1 MTARYVRVAVPV
13 PLHRTFSYRVPDGL
27 DPQPGVRVRVPFG
40 PRRLVGVVTDGPDPT
55 APEGVDPAK
64 IKPLLEQ
71 LDPEPVLDAQLRAL
85 CAWMATYYHLP
96 PGEAWLLPLPPGMT
110 GGRSGDPKPLTMK
123 TVLVAHFVRAA
134 TEDDRLS
141 PRMAQVL
148 EFLATVPEC
157 TAPDLRAE
165 TGASL
170 DTLRR
175 LAARELVR
183 LEQRDVPRDPFA
195 DLRVISHPAP
205 VPTAG
210 QRAAIARISESLG
223 AFSPFLLMGVTG
235 SGKTEVYLQVIEGVL
250 ARGQAALVL
259 VPEIALTPQLVA
271 RFRARFG
278 DRIAALHSGLDP
290 DSRHEQWLRIAAGEL
305 PVVIGARSALF
316 APIPELGLLVVDE
329 EHDPSF
335 KQDTAPRYH
344 ARDLAL
350 VRGHL
355 ARCPVVL
362 GSATPSLESW
372 LNCQRGKFELVELT
386 ERAMDRPMPPVSL
399 IDLRVQD
406 FADEDRIFS
415 VPLLDA
421 VRENLARGEQTILF
435 LNRRGFAAF
444 VLCRAC
450 GQSLSCPE
458 CSVTLT
464 WHRGRDRL
472 ICHWCDHIAHRPM
485 LCPNPECGDDA
496 LQEVGFGTE
505 RVEGALRTLL
515 PEARVARMDRDT
527 TRGKALNRL
536 LDRFRDRDIDVLV
549 GTQMVA
555 KGHDFPGVTLVGV
568 LLAETGLA
576 LPDLRAAERTFHLLT
591 QIAGRAGRADRPGRV
606 LVQTYC
612 PDHYALTHA
621 LSHDARAFLSE
632 ELSFREALARPPF
645 THMAV
650 FRLHGPDA
658 DQVMREA
665 RDIARAL
672 QVDIDATPGADPDQP
687 AAWLMGPQPAPIE
700 RIRGQFRWQ
709 LHIIAQQRG
718 ALGALLG
725 RAMARL
731 DDAKLPA
738 NLQVS
743 LDVDPHGF
751 L

>member
-1 MTARYVRVAVPV
+1 MTARYVRVALPV
-13 PLHRTFSYRVPDGL
+13 PLHRTFTYRVPDGMSASA
-27 DPQPGVRVRVPFG
+27 GVRVRVPFG
-40 PRRLVGVVTDGPDPT
+40 PRRLVGVVTDDPDE
-55 APEGVDPAK
+55 ALPEGVGAEK
-64 IKPLLEQ
+64 IRPLLEQ

-96 PGEAWLLPLPPGMT
+96 PGEAWLQPLPPGMT
-110 GGRSGDPKPLTMK
+110 GGRSGEPRTLTMR
-123 TVLVAHFVRAA
+123 TVTVAHLVRAA
-134 TEDDRLS
+134 TADERLGE
-141 PRMAQVL
+141 RMSRVL
-148 EFLATVPEC
+148 QHLEAEGQA

-175 LAARELVR
+175 LEARGLLR
-183 LEQRDVPRDPFA
+183 LEQREVPRDPFA
-195 DLRVISHPAP
+195 DLRPISHPPP
-205 VPTAG
+205 VPTAA
-210 QRAAIARISESLG
+210 QTLAIETISAALG
-223 AFSPFLLMGVTG
+223 GFSPFLLMGVTG
-235 SGKTEVYLQVIEGVL
+235 SGKTEVYLRVIDAVL
-250 ARGQAALVL
+250 ARGDGALVL

-271 RFRARFG
+271 RFRARLG

-290 DSRHEQWLRIAAGEL
+290 DARHEQWLRIASGEL

-316 APIPELGLLVVDE
+316 APLPSVGLIVVDE

-350 VRGHL
+350 VRGQL
-355 ARCPVVL
+355 AGCPVLL

-372 LNCQRGKFELVELT
+372 LNTQRGRFTLLELA
-386 ERAMDRPMPPVSL
+386 ERALDRPMPTVSL
-399 IDLRVQD
+399 VDLRAHEPV
-406 FADEDRIFS
+406 DEDRIFS
-415 VPLLDA
+415 QPLLDA
-421 VRENLARGEQTILF
+421 VRENVGRGEQTILF

-444 VLCRAC
+444 LLCRAC

-464 WHRGRDRL
+464 WHRGRGRL
-472 ICHWCDHIAHRPM
+472 ICHWCDHVAARP
-485 LCPNPECGDDA
+485 LVCPNASCGDDA

-505 RVEGALRTLL
+505 RVEGALRQLI

-536 LDRFRDRDIDVLV
+536 LDRFRDRAIDVLV

-576 LPDLRAAERTFHLLT
+576 LPDPRAAERTFHLLT

-606 LVQTYC
+606 LVQTYD
-612 PDHYALTHA
+612 PDHYALRHA
-621 LSHDARAFLSE
+621 LTHDARAFLAA
-632 ELSFREALARPPF
+632 ELELRQALDRPPV
-645 THMAV
+645 THLAV
-650 FRLHGPDA
+650 FRLNGPDA
-658 DQVMREA
+658 DAVMHAA
-665 RDIARAL
+665 RGLAHELNADIAAL
-672 QVDIDATPGADPDQP
+672 PDPES
-687 AAWLMGPQPAPIE
+687 AWLMGPQPAPIE
-700 RIRGQFRWQ
+700 RIRGLFRWQ
-709 LHIIAQQRG
+709 LHVIARQR
-718 ALGALLG
+718 ATLGGLLG
-725 RAMARL
+725 RAMSRL
-731 DDAKLPA
+731 DEARLPA

-743 LDVDPHGF
+743 LDVDPQSF

>member
-1 MTARYVRVAVPV
+1 VTARYVRVAVPV
-13 PLHRTFSYRVPDGL
+13 PLHRTFSYRVPDGME
-27 DPQPGVRVRVPFG
+27 PQPGVRVSVPFG
-40 PRRLVGVVTDGPDPT
+40 PRRLVGVVTDGPDESP
-55 APEGVDPAK
+55 PEGVDPKK
-64 IKPLLEQ
+64 IKPLLAQ
-71 LDPEPVLDAQLRAL
+71 LDEQPVLDAELRAL

-96 PGEAWLLPLPPGMT
+96 PGEAWLQPLPPGMT
-110 GGRSGDPKPLTMK
+110 GGRSGEAKPLTMK
-123 TVLVAHFVRAA
+123 TVTVAHFLRAA
-134 TEDDRLS
+134 GDGERLS
-141 PRMAQVL
+141 ARMAQVL
-148 EFLATVPEC
+148 KFLETALES

-175 LAARELVR
+175 LAAREFIR
-183 LEQRDVPRDPFA
+183 LEEREVPRDPFA
-195 DLRVISHPAP
+195 DLRAISHPAHE
-205 VPTAG
+205 PTPG

-223 AFSPFLLMGVTG
+223 SFSPFLLMGVTG
-235 SGKTEVYLQVIEGVL
+235 SGKTEVYLQVIEAVL
-250 ARGQAALVL
+250 ARGEAALVL

-290 DSRHEQWLRIAAGEL
+290 DARHEQWLRIAAAEL

-316 APIPELGLLVVDE
+316 APIPNLGLLVVDE

-335 KQDTAPRYH
+335 KQDTPPRYH
-344 ARDLAL
+344 ARDLSL

-355 ARCPVVL
+355 AGCPVLL

-372 LNCQRGKFELVELT
+372 LNCRRGKLELLELT

-399 IDLRVQD
+399 IDLRAYD
-406 FADEDRIFS
+406 FADEDKIFS
-415 VPLLDA
+415 LPLFEA
-421 VRENLARGEQTILF
+421 IRENLARDEQTILF

-444 VLCRAC
+444 LLCRAC
-450 GQSLSCPE
+450 GQSLSCPA

-464 WHRGRDRL
+464 WHRGRGRL
-472 ICHWCDHIAHRPM
+472 ICHWCDHVAARPAV
-485 LCPNPECGDDA
+485 CPNPECGDDA

-505 RVEGALRTLL
+505 RVEGVLRELL

-576 LPDLRAAERTFHLLT
+576 LPDLRASERTFHLLT

-606 LVQTYC
+606 LVQTYN
-612 PDHYALTHA
+612 PEHYALQHA
-621 LSHDARAFLSE
+621 LTHDARAFLAE
-632 ELSFREALARPPF
+632 ELALREALDRPPI

-650 FRLHGPDA
+650 FRLNGPDA
-658 DQVMREA
+658 DAVMREA
-665 RDIARAL
+665 RSVAHGL
-672 QVDIDATPGADPDQP
+672 QADIDAAADPESV
-687 AAWLMGPQPAPIE
+687 WLMGPQPAPIE
-700 RIRGQFRWQ
+700 RIRGLYRWQ
-709 LHIIAQQRG
+709 LHIIARQRA
-718 ALGALLG
+718 ALGTLIA

-743 LDVDPHGF
+743 LDVDPQSF